1 MSTIHRF
8 VFGPLPAKT
17 SVTTFR
23 GAFVKAMGDRASL
36 LMHNHSSEGL
46 RYAYPLVQYKYVDG
60 SPTIVAFDKMGDE
73 IADFLKDGG
82 TKLRLARKTVGLDLR
97 SHEQTEYE
105 PVTEDAPKY
114 YSLTSWLPLTDKKDK
129 RYASLM
135 ALTDRVCLLESVL
148 VGNVLSFL
156 KGLDYHAEEQLF
168 CVVSDILKEY
178 RVDYKDATFKAFDIH
193 FVSNILLPDLIGL
206 GKSASVGMGLLRR
219 EDLPQTFLNAPD
231 I

>member
-97 SHEQTEYE
+97 SHEQTEY
-105 PVTEDAPKY
+105 DCR
-114 YSLTSWLPLTDKKDK
+114 YSFHV
-129 RYASLM
+129 RA
-135 ALTDRVCLLESVL
+135 
-148 VGNVLSFL
+148 
-156 KGLDYHAEEQLF
+156 H
-168 CVVSDILKEY
+168 
-178 RVDYKDATFKAFDIH
+178 
-193 FVSNILLPDLIGL
+193 
-206 GKSASVGMGLLRR
+206 
-219 EDLPQTFLNAPD
+219 
-231 I
+231 